1 MTTSS
6 LSPSTPRPSVH
17 SRALSPRQVAF
28 AAMIGTAVELYDFIL
43 YSFIAATVFGPLFFP
58 TVTPWLG
65 TLAALSGH
73 AVAFLVRPLGAVL
86 FGRIGDRFG
95 RRPALVL
102 SLSLMGVATV
112 GVGLL
117 PTYATIGLAA
127 PVLLVVLRLVQGL
140 AIGGEYPGAVVVAAE
155 HAPDGRRTFYGAFA
169 QIGIMLGILL
179 AGASLLLVS
188 TLVGMPAFTAS
199 GWRMPFLFSALL
211 VIVGLVLRR
220 RLSETP
226 EFVEAS
232 ARIAAQHSAPGGLR
246 TLFRDSRRPLI
257 ACTLL
262 WIGPVTYGYAFLTS
276 LLAYTKTYLPGLSA
290 VAVQTG
296 LVLTA
301 VSLVVLAATS
311 ARFGDR
317 LGRERVAVATG
328 IWTIL
333 WAVPSFWLIGQATA
347 PALWVAMIVGGI
359 SYGVF
364 SGVAPSLMSEAF
376 PVSVRYLG
384 VAVCIAVSALIGG
397 ALLPLPT
404 LTIVGATGGSSV
416 PMVVMMMISGAATV
430 TGGVLL
436 RRA

>member
-1 MTTSS
+1 VTTSS
-6 LSPSTPRPSVH
+6 LSPSQPAVR
-17 SRALSPRQVAF
+17 SRALSPLQVAF

-58 TVTPWLG
+58 MATPWLG

-86 FGRIGDRFG
+86 FGRIGDRLG

-102 SLSLMGVATV
+102 SLSLMGAATV

-155 HAPDGRRTFYGAFA
+155 HAPEGRRTFYGGFA
-169 QIGIMLGILL
+169 QIGIMVGILL
-179 AGASLLLVS
+179 AAVSLLLVS
-188 TLVGMPAFTAS
+188 TVVGTREFAES
-199 GWRMPFLFSALL
+199 GWRLPFLFSALL

-220 RLSETP
+220 RLAESP
-226 EFVEAS
+226 EFVDAS
-232 ARIAAQHSAPGGLR
+232 ARIAAQHSAPGRLR
-246 TLFRDSRRPLI
+246 TLFRDARRPLI

-276 LLAYTKTYLPGLSA
+276 LLAYTKTYVPGLSA
-290 VAVQTG
+290 VTVQTG

-301 VSLVVLAATS
+301 AALVVFATTS
-311 ARFGDR
+311 ARFGAR
-317 LGRERVAVATG
+317 LGRERVAIAAG

-333 WAVPSFWLIGQATA
+333 WAAPSFWLIGQAT
-347 PALWVAMIVGGI
+347 PATLWSAMIVGGF
-359 SYGVF
+359 SYGIF

-404 LTIVGATGGSSV
+404 LAIVGATGGS
-416 PMVVMMMISGAATV
+416 PMPMAVMMMISGAATV

-436 RRA
+436 RRAAV